1 MSRKPRI
8 TVAGAGAL
16 GLTTAL
22 ALAEAGCEVA
32 VFDPAGPQGNASS
45 VAAGMLAPVFEAV
58 LDPMARDHLDLLIAA
73 RNLWPDLEARLGVD
87 IDRAGAVAV
96 GDAAFLARA
105 EAGVRALGLHPT
117 LLPRGALAAMA
128 PGLAEAFGDG
138 VLTREDW
145 RIDPSQAMA
154 ALRRAGA
161 AAGVVFHARAAT
173 GFEGAERLVIATGAG
188 RDLGVV
194 APMLKHLAPIKGQLV
209 RVRAPVWPGVV
220 LRTEGAYAAATPGGL
235 VLGATMEA
243 GRDDLTVEPAALT
256 PLLEAGR
263 RLFPALAD
271 APFVGQAGVRA
282 ATPDGLPLVGRGRH
296 PGVLL
301 AVGARRNGWLLAPL
315 VARIIAACVTEGEA
329 GPYAARLDP
338 MRFDRV

>member
-8 TVAGAGAL
+8 TVAGAGVL

-22 ALAEAGCEVA
+22 ALAEAGCEVT
-32 VFDPAGPQGNASS
+32 VFDPAGPEGNASS

-58 LDPMARDHLDLLIAA
+58 LDPAARANLDLLIAA
-73 RNLWPDLEARLGVD
+73 RNLWPALETRLGVS
-87 IDRAGAVAV
+87 IDRAGAAAV
-96 GDAAFLARA
+96 GGADFLARA

-128 PGLAEAFGDG
+128 PGLGEAFREG

-145 RIDPSQAMA
+145 RIEPAQVLDAM
-154 ALRRAGA
+154 RRAA
-161 AAGVVFHARAAT
+161 RATGVVFETRAAT
-173 GFEGAERLVIATGAG
+173 GFEGAETLVIATGAS

-194 APMLKHLAPIKGQLV
+194 SPKLKHLAPIKGQLV
-209 RVRAPVWPGVV
+209 RVATPVSPGLV

-235 VLGATMEA
+235 VIGATMEE
-243 GRDDLTVEPAALT
+243 GRDDRAVEPDAIA
-256 PLLEAGR
+256 PLLEAGQK
-263 RLFPALAD
+263 LFPAIRG
-271 APFVGQAGVRA
+271 APFAGLAGVRA
-282 ATPDGLPLVGRGRH
+282 ATPDGLPLVGRGLH

-315 VARIIAACVTEGEA
+315 VAAIIAACVTEGEA

-338 MRFDRV
+338 MRFE

>member
-22 ALAEAGCEVA
+22 ALAQAGCEVA
-32 VFDPAGPQGNASS
+32 VFDPVGPEGNASS

-58 LDPMARDHLDLLIAA
+58 LDPAARDHLDILIGA
-73 RNLWPDLEARLGVD
+73 RDLWPALETRLGVA

-96 GDAAFLARA
+96 GGADFLARA
-105 EAGVRALGLHPT
+105 DAGVRALGLHPT

-128 PGLAEAFGDG
+128 PGLGEAFQEG

-145 RIDPSQAMA
+145 RIEPTQALA
-154 ALRRAGA
+154 ALRRAAA
-161 AAGVVFHARAAT
+161 AAGVVFHAHAAT
-173 GFEGAERLVIATGAG
+173 GFEGAEQLVIATGAG

-194 APMLKHLAPIKGQLV
+194 SPKLKHLVPIKGQLV
-209 RVRAPVWPGVV
+209 RVQTPVSPGLV
-220 LRTEGAYAAATPGGL
+220 LRTQGAYAAATPGGL

-243 GRDDLTVEPAALT
+243 GRDDRIVESQAIA

-263 RLFPALAD
+263 RLFPQIGD
-271 APFVGQAGVRA
+271 APFTGQAGVRA
-282 ATPDGLPLVGRGRH
+282 ATPDGLPLVGRGLH

-315 VARIIAACVTEGEA
+315 VAAIIVACVTEGEA

-338 MRFDRV
+338 MRFD